1 MQSITN
7 FYTAIVQVKASMDQ
21 LEKVMNTTVMPNE
34 VKDALA
40 FASKHPENSDGR
52 YQDLT
57 APFTPT
63 HRRAHVTPPADH

>member
-1 MQSITN
+1 MQSIIN
-7 FYTAIVQVKASMDQ
+7 FYTAITQVKASMDQ

-52 YQDLT
+52 CT
-57 APFTPT
+57 KI
-63 HRRAHVTPPADH
+63 